1 MRRSSFFVAV
11 TVALTVLCAG
21 SPAGA
26 QAQPDTGL
34 VAALAIDT
42 WHHELTDDITIAF
55 TLTNTGAG
63 SARILRW
70 QTPLAG
76 IEADIFAV
84 TVDGEPVPYVGRLIK
99 RAAPEAED
107 WVELG
112 PGQSVSAAFD
122 LSSAYDMTRRGEYAV
137 RYRTELQSTSDTE
150 PPELPAGG
158 EEAPE
163 HPFESNEVRL
173 WVEGGEPIPAP
184 EIEPDYLGGTTNC
197 TNTQK
202 SKLATALT
210 NATSMST
217 KGYNHL
223 VANGNSA
230 LYRTWF
236 GAYTSSRLA
245 TVKSH
250 FSAIKTALGSKPITF
265 DCGCTGNYYA
275 YVYPTKP
282 YKIYVCKAFWTAPAT
297 GRDSR
302 AGTVVHEVSH
312 FNVVAKTQDYVYGA
326 AAAKNLAL
334 TSPTK
339 AVKNAD
345 NHEYFAEDQP

>member
-1 MRRSSFFVAV
+1 MRGSSLFVAV
-11 TVALTVLCAG
+11 TVALTALCAG
-21 SPAGA
+21 SPTGA
-26 QAQPDTGL
+26 QTPPTSGL
-34 VAALAIDT
+34 AAALAIDT
-42 WHHELTDDITIAF
+42 WHHELTDDIAITF

-76 IEADIFAV
+76 IEADILAV

-107 WVELG
+107 WIELG
-112 PGQSVSAAFD
+112 SGQSVSAAFD
-122 LSSAYDMTRRGEYAV
+122 LSSVYDMTRRGEYAV
-137 RYRTELQSTSDTE
+137 RYRTELPPADDVE
-150 PPELPAGG
+150 PPELPAGS

-163 HPFESNEVRL
+163 NPLESNEVRL
-173 WVEGGEPIPAP
+173 WVEGGELAP
-184 EIEPDYLGGTTNC
+184 TPEVEPDYLGGTTNC

-202 SKLATALT
+202 SKLTTALT

-217 KGYNHL
+217 KAHNYL
-223 VANGNSA
+223 VGSGNST
-230 LYRTWF
+230 LYRYWF

-250 FSAIKTALGSKPITF
+250 FSAIKTALASKPITF
-265 DCGCTGNYYA
+265 DCGCTANYYA

-282 YKIYVCKAFWTAPAT
+282 YKVYVCKAFWTAPAT

-312 FNVVAKTQDYVYGA
+312 FNVVATTQDYVYGA
-326 AAAKNLAL
+326 TAAHGLAL

>member
-1 MRRSSFFVAV
+1 MRRSSHFATVA
-11 TVALTVLCAG
+11 VALTVLFAG

-26 QAQPDTGL
+26 QTRSGAEL
-34 VAALAIDT
+34 AAALAVGT
-42 WHHELTDDITIAF
+42 WHHELTDEIAISF
-55 TLTNTGAG
+55 TLSNTGAA
-63 SARILRW
+63 SARVLRW

-76 IEADIFAV
+76 IDADIFAV
-84 TVDGEPVPYVGRLIK
+84 AVDGESVPYIGRLIK
-99 RAAPEAED
+99 RAAPEPED
-107 WVELG
+107 FVEIG
-112 PGQSVSAAFD
+112 PGQSVSATVD
-122 LSSAYDMTRRGEYAV
+122 LSSAYDMTRKGEYTV
-137 RYRTELQSTSDTE
+137 RYRTDLQAAE
-150 PPELPAGG
+150 GVAPPQGLAGG
-158 EEAPE
+158 EEEPE
-163 HPFESNEVRL
+163 SPFGSNEVRL
-173 WVEGGEPIPAP
+173 WVEGGEPIRAP
-184 EIEPDYLGGTTNC
+184 EDEPDTFGSTTGC

-202 SKLATALT
+202 SKLTTALA

-217 KGYNHL
+217 KAHNYL
-223 VANGNSA
+223 VRNGNSA

-236 GAYTSSRLA
+236 GAYTSSRLS

-250 FSAIKTALGSKPITF
+250 FSALKTTLANKPIAF
-265 DCGCTGNYYA
+265 DCSCTANYYA

-282 YKIYVCKAFWTAPAT
+282 YKVYVCKAFWTAPAT

-312 FNVVAKTQDYVYGA
+312 FNVVAKTQDYVYGPTG
-326 AAAKNLAL
+326 AKNLAL

>member
-11 TVALTVLCAG
+11 TVALTLLCAG

-26 QAQPDTGL
+26 QTPPAGGL
-34 VAALAIDT
+34 VAALATDT
-42 WHHELTDDITIAF
+42 WHHELTDDIAITF
-55 TLTNTGAG
+55 TLANTGAG
-63 SARILRW
+63 SARVLRW

-84 TVDGEPVPYVGRLIK
+84 TVDGEPVPYFGRLIK

-107 WVELG
+107 WIEVG
-112 PGQSVSAAFD
+112 PGQSVSAEFD
-122 LSSAYDMTRRGEYAV
+122 LSSVYDMTRRGEYAV

-150 PPELPAGG
+150 PPELPAAG
-158 EEAPE
+158 EEALE
-163 HPFESNEVRL
+163 HPLESNEVRL
-173 WVEGGEPIPAP
+173 WVEGGEPTPTP
-184 EIEPDYLGGTTNC
+184 DVEPDYLGGTTNC

-202 SKLATALT
+202 SKLTTALA

-217 KGYNHL
+217 KASNYL

-250 FSAIKTALGSKPITF
+250 FSAIKTALGSKPISF

-275 YVYPTKP
+275 YVYPTQP

-345 NHEYFAEDQP
+345 NHEYFAEDQR

>member
-1 MRRSSFFVAV
+1 MRRTSFFAAVAV
-11 TVALTVLCAG
+11 ALAALFTG
-21 SPAGA
+21 PRAGA
-26 QAQPDTGL
+26 QAQDAAELT
-34 VAALAIDT
+34 AALAIDT
-42 WHHELTDDITIAF
+42 WHHELTDDITITF

-63 SARILRW
+63 SAHVLRW

-112 PGQSVSAAFD
+112 PGQSVSATFD
-122 LSSAYDMTRRGEYAV
+122 LSSAYDLTRGGEYAV
-137 RYRTELQSTSDTE
+137 RYRTELQAADDVE
-150 PPELPAGG
+150 PPESPGDG
-158 EEAPE
+158 EEASE
-163 HPFESNEVRL
+163 NRLESNEVRM
-173 WVEGGEPIPAP
+173 WVEGGNPTPVP
-184 EIEPDYLGGTTNC
+184 EVEPDYFGGTTNC

-217 KGYNHL
+217 KAYNQL
-223 VANGNSA
+223 VSPGNSA

-236 GAYTSSRLA
+236 GAYTSARLA

-250 FSAIKTALGSKPITF
+250 FSAIKTALASKPITF

-275 YVYPTKP
+275 YVYPTQP

>member
-1 MRRSSFFVAV
+1 MRRSSFFAAV
-11 TVALTVLCAG
+11 IVALTALCAG
-21 SPAGA
+21 SPAVA
-26 QAQPDTGL
+26 QAQGAAEL
-34 VAALAIDT
+34 AAALAIDT
-42 WHHELTDDITIAF
+42 WRHELTDDIAITF

-63 SARILRW
+63 SARVLRW

-76 IEADIFAV
+76 IEADVFAV

-112 PGQSVSAAFD
+112 PGQSATATFD
-122 LSSAYDMTRRGEYAV
+122 LSSVYDMTRLGEYAV
-137 RYRTELQSTSDTE
+137 RYRTDLQPTEGGE
-150 PPELPAGG
+150 PPELPAAG

-163 HPFESNEVRL
+163 HLLESNEVRL
-173 WVEGGEPIPAP
+173 WVEGGEPTPAP
-184 EIEPDYLGGTTNC
+184 ELEPDYLGGTTNC
-197 TNTQK
+197 TNSQR

-217 KGYNHL
+217 KAHTYL

-250 FSAIKTALGSKPITF
+250 FSAIKTALASKPITF

-282 YKIYVCKAFWTAPAT
+282 YKIYVCRAFWTAPAT

-326 AAAKNLAL
+326 TAAKNLAL